1 MTLHDLSRPQ
11 PVKRLPKAI
20 VLMAALTAGIVLL
33 ALSADTLLL
42 GGATGS
48 SAGPFAV
55 AGSHPTSGDLAVGA
69 AGCLFLLVVWL
80 AIRSRND

>member
-1 MTLHDLSRPQ
+1 
-11 PVKRLPKAI
+11 
-20 VLMAALTAGIVLL
+20 MAALTAAIVLL

-42 GGATGS
+42 GGTTGP
-48 SAGPFAV
+48 SAGPYAAAQF
-55 AGSHPTSGDLAVGA
+55 HPSGGDLVVAA